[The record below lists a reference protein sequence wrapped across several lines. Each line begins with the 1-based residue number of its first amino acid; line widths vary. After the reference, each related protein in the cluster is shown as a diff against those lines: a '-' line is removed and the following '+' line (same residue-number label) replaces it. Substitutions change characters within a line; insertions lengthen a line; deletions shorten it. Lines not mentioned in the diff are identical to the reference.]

1 MRNVVKVLF
10 FLIITIGAY
19 LIIQIFAGDLAVSV
33 LSSVSVLFT
42 LSIIFIGFVIFLEN
56 RNPSQTIT
64 WLVLLGSFPLFG
76 FLFYIFFG
84 RNIKKRRLFEKKAV
98 LDEQLVQE
106 DERIHREAIEKMT
119 HMGDHQQ
126 LLFKLAHRLGHTPIT
141 YRTSSKVLT
150 NGEETFSHIFEEI
163 KKATHHI
170 HLEYYILRH
179 DDLGQELKDIL
190 IEKAKSGVIVRFLY
204 DDVGSLKLSRQ
215 YIADLEKAGVQIV
228 PFLPVRVP
236 LLNNKINFRNHRK
249 IVVIDGEVGFVG
261 GLNIGDEYMGRSR
274 QYGFWRDTHLMIKG
288 EAVRD
293 LQQIFMQDWY
303 YMTNER
309 CSGVDYFKDFS
320 HMESRAEGVQMIA
333 GGPDKQW
340 EVIKNLFFSMI
351 ISAKKSIWIA
361 SPYFVP
367 DDDILSALKIAA
379 LSGVDV
385 RIIAPKN
392 PDKRIVFHAS
402 RSYFPELLEAG
413 AKVYEYDQGF
423 MHSKFII
430 VDSELASIGTAN
442 MDMRSFHLN
451 FEVNAFLYKTKS
463 TEKLVNDFLGDLEQS
478 HEIVPEEFAKRPL
491 RVRLFESTARL
502 LSPLL

>member
-215 YIADLEKAGVQIV
+215 YIADLEKVA
-228 PFLPVRVP
+228 
-236 LLNNKINFRNHRK
+236 
-249 IVVIDGEVGFVG
+249 
-261 GLNIGDEYMGRSR
+261 
-274 QYGFWRDTHLMIKG
+274 
-288 EAVRD
+288 
-293 LQQIFMQDWY
+293 
-303 YMTNER
+303 
-309 CSGVDYFKDFS
+309 C
-320 HMESRAEGVQMIA
+320 
-333 GGPDKQW
+333 
-340 EVIKNLFFSMI
+340 
-351 ISAKKSIWIA
+351 
-361 SPYFVP
+361 
-367 DDDILSALKIAA
+367 
-379 LSGVDV
+379 
-385 RIIAPKN
+385 
-392 PDKRIVFHAS
+392 
-402 RSYFPELLEAG
+402 
-413 AKVYEYDQGF
+413 
-423 MHSKFII
+423 
-430 VDSELASIGTAN
+430 
-442 MDMRSFHLN
+442 RSFR
-451 FEVNAFLYKTKS
+451 FY
-463 TEKLVNDFLGDLEQS
+463 Q
-478 HEIVPEEFAKRPL
+478 
-491 RVRLFESTARL
+491 
-502 LSPLL
+502 

>member
-215 YIADLEKAGVQIV
+215 YIGDLEKAGVQIV
-228 PFLPVRVP
+228 PFLPVRLP

-340 EVIKNLFFSMI
+340 EVIKNLFLHD
-351 ISAKKSIWIA
+351 
-361 SPYFVP
+361 Y
-367 DDDILSALKIAA
+367 LRQKIN
-379 LSGVDV
+379 LDC
-385 RIIAPKN
+385 
-392 PDKRIVFHAS
+392 F
-402 RSYFPELLEAG
+402 
-413 AKVYEYDQGF
+413 
-423 MHSKFII
+423 
-430 VDSELASIGTAN
+430 T
-442 MDMRSFHLN
+442 
-451 FEVNAFLYKTKS
+451 
-463 TEKLVNDFLGDLEQS
+463 
-478 HEIVPEEFAKRPL
+478 
-491 RVRLFESTARL
+491 LFCT
-502 LSPLL
+502 

>member
-1 MRNVVKVLF
+1 
-10 FLIITIGAY
+10 
-19 LIIQIFAGDLAVSV
+19 
-33 LSSVSVLFT
+33 
-42 LSIIFIGFVIFLEN
+42 
-56 RNPSQTIT
+56 
-64 WLVLLGSFPLFG
+64 
-76 FLFYIFFG
+76 
-84 RNIKKRRLFEKKAV
+84 
-98 LDEQLVQE
+98 
-106 DERIHREAIEKMT
+106 
-119 HMGDHQQ
+119 
-126 LLFKLAHRLGHTPIT
+126 
-141 YRTSSKVLT
+141 
-150 NGEETFSHIFEEI
+150 
-163 KKATHHI
+163 
-170 HLEYYILRH
+170 
-179 DDLGQELKDIL
+179 
-190 IEKAKSGVIVRFLY
+190 
-204 DDVGSLKLSRQ
+204 
-215 YIADLEKAGVQIV
+215 
-228 PFLPVRVP
+228 
-236 LLNNKINFRNHRK
+236 
-249 IVVIDGEVGFVG
+249 
-261 GLNIGDEYMGRSR
+261 MGRSR

-320 HMESRAEGVQMIA
+320 HLESTTEGVQMIA

-402 RSYFPELLEAG
+402 RSYFPELLDAG

-430 VDSELASIGTAN
+430 VDNELASIGTAN
-442 MDMRSFHLN
+442 MDMKLSFEL
-451 FEVNAFLYKTKS
+451 
-463 TEKLVNDFLGDLEQS
+463 
-478 HEIVPEEFAKRPL
+478 
-491 RVRLFESTARL
+491 
-502 LSPLL
+502 